1 MSTARPRS
9 LIAAADPTGCTG
21 GAAGSGGELRLLEGL
36 HHLIQDDAGP
46 LEVCLAEFGSQCIG
60 PRCLRRLDRA
70 QGGVSRWR
78 EPQQLG
84 AAMAGI
90 GLVDGQAVADQEVGQ
105 ALHALP
111 GQVQSAGNLRHR
123 GGFVLDRF
131 QDQPARQVG
140 VDLASSAGS
149 RLTSSGSSTSHKVR
163 PDCGSVA
170 RSTAHLQD
178 LEVTTVSFNHN
189 PARGHR
195 AFAQLTGY
203 FSRDLLRGT

>member
-1 MSTARPRS
+1 
-9 LIAAADPTGCTG
+9 LIAAADPMGCIG
-21 GAAGSGGELRLLEGL
+21 GAAGSGGELRLLKGL
-36 HHLIQDDAGP
+36 HYLVQDDAGP

-84 AAMAGI
+84 AAVAGI
-90 GLVDGQAVADQEVGQ
+90 GLLDGQAVADQEVGQ

-131 QDQPARQVG
+131 QDQPARQG
-140 VDLASSAGS
+140 LASGLGQRLPNGGEAPGEPDDLAEEGGEGIPGGRS
-149 RLTSSGSSTSHKVR
+149 RGRLDIAIDNMLSYGARVR
-163 PDCGSVA
+163 
-170 RSTAHLQD
+170 H
-178 LEVTTVSFNHN
+178 
-189 PARGHR
+189 PARGKEPR
-195 AFAQLTGY
+195 
-203 FSRDLLRGT
+203 R